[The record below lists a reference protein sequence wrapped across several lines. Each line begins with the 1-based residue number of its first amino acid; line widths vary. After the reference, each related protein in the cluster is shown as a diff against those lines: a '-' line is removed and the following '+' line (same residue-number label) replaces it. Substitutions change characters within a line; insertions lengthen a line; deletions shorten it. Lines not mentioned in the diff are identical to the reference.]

1 MPFSL
6 AAGPQSYARVTNV
19 TGYVI
24 TLVSDQ
30 LSLFL
35 VTALL
40 LDLVQK
46 GLPVTKEQSHP
57 LHEQGLVRGRYLK
70 LMVSAEVAAAT
81 GAHSEYM
88 RSKGVDNS
96 ASKELF
102 LELLRAPMLE
112 NRNHRGPG
120 SCLAGISYGQAK
132 RRPCKLPAPKPA
144 EGWSRHQRRKHF
156 DCRVTHSRVML
167 LAISI
172 LPTKL
177 IPRHARD

>member
-35 VTALL
+35 VTVLL

-57 LHEQGLVRGRYLK
+57 LHEQGLVGGRYLK

-88 RSKGVDNS
+88 RSKGVNNS
-96 ASKELF
+96 VSKELF
-102 LELLRAPMLE
+102 LELLA
-112 NRNHRGPG
+112 
-120 SCLAGISYGQAK
+120 CA
-132 RRPCKLPAPKPA
+132 
-144 EGWSRHQRRKHF
+144 
-156 DCRVTHSRVML
+156 
-167 LAISI
+167 
-172 LPTKL
+172 
-177 IPRHARD
+177 HAREQKSPRAWIMPCRHILRPSKKATM